1 MTIDIRKLETLP
13 GSVKPAIEPPATRL
27 EASPHAHPSAPP
39 PYSSLISDVFRDI
52 CIHKYKDK
60 LRQIALHQVKL
71 KAGQNAL
78 PSGGFGREFR
88 PPALPEMRGGKILSG
103 NV

>member
-1 MTIDIRKLETLP
+1 MKDIQELEALP
-13 GSVKPAIEPPATRL
+13 GAIKPAIQPPATRL
-27 EASPHAHPSAPP
+27 EPAAYPQLGAPP
-39 PYSSLISDVFRDI
+39 PYSSMLADVFRDI

-71 KAGQNAL
+71 KAGQSAL
-78 PSGGFGREFR
+78 PAGGLGRDFTR
-88 PPALPEMRGGKILSG
+88 PVSPEMRGGKILSD